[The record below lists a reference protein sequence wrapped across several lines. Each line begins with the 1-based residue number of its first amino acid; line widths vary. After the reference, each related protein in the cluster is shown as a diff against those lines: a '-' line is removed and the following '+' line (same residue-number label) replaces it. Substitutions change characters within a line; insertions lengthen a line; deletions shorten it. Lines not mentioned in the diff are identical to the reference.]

1 MFELTNMNNNP
12 EISNELQEVILILVN
27 GNKIKLE
34 DKNFKYSLSDEIF
47 NLFIEIIDTDASD
60 EEIKNA
66 FKQSNP
72 KRYRYVNLDKCV
84 ALFKYLTNFSINDIR
99 IERRTRIE
107 VINNKTN
114 YDIWFRIFDANIQD
128 LEQKEY
134 ISGNQ
139 LTKEGREYLEDLTKK
154 PLLIGKSKQI
164 IDISNYK

>member
-1 MFELTNMNNNP
+1 MFELTNMCNNP

-27 GNKIKLE
+27 GNEIKLE
-34 DKNFKYSLSDEIF
+34 DENFKYSLNNKIF

-66 FKQSNP
+66 FKKSNP
-72 KRYRYVNLDKCV
+72 KRYVNLDKCV
-84 ALFKYLTNFSINDIR
+84 ALFKYLTNFSINNIQ

-107 VINNKTN
+107 VINDKKN

-128 LEQKEY
+128 LKRKEY

-139 LTKEGREYLEDLTKK
+139 LTNKGEKYLKDLTKK
-154 PLLIGKSKQI
+154 SLIGKSKQI